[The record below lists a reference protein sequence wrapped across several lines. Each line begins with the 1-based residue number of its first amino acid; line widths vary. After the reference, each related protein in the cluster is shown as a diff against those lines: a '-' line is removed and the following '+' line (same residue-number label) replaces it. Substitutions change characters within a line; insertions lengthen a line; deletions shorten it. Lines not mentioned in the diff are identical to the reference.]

1 MNASRKKDREQIAR
15 NFIAIG
21 ERCGATVERCDFPRN
36 LGWCGASIELTF
48 KLNGV
53 GARLSISDFHGGDR
67 GLISWY
73 NDYLER
79 GATRYFT
86 PAFNGAVDCLMQ
98 HDLHHK
104 ATSYGSWARLEMLL
118 LGGLSYA
125 AAGTAF
131 AERAQRATQE
141 A

>member
-21 ERCGATVERCDFPRN
+21 ERCGATVERRDFPRSA
-36 LGWCGASIELTF
+36 GYSGAGIDLAF

-53 GARLSISDFHGGDR
+53 AAQMSISDLHGGER

-73 NDYLER
+73 NDYHER
-79 GATRYFT
+79 EGTRSFSGV
-86 PAFNGAVDCLMQ
+86 FNCAVGDHSQ
-98 HDLHHK
+98 WNRAHHK
-104 ATSYGSWARLEMLL
+104 ATSSGDWAKLKECLNA
-118 LGGLSYA
+118 GLYHA

-131 AERAQRATQE
+131 LAEDTPT
-141 A
+141 

>member
-21 ERCGATVERCDFPRN
+21 KRCGATVERRDFPRTA
-36 LGWCGASIELTF
+36 GYSGAGIDLAF

-53 GARLSISDFHGGDR
+53 GAQLSISDLHGCER
-67 GLISWY
+67 GLISWF

-86 PAFNGAVDCLMQ
+86 PAFNAAVDCLVQ
-98 HDLHHK
+98 PRPHHK
-104 ATSYGSWARLEMLL
+104 ATSYGFWTRLEILL
-118 LGGLSYA
+118 LGGLSHA

-131 AERAQRATQE
+131 LAEDITS
-141 A
+141 